1 MKNTATLRLMMLKR
15 LIQYF
20 ELQPAV
26 SSAKCGNHLGSA
38 LLLVT
43 KLATQIGKL
52 YLTYPCRTYTFRP
65 TFGCFFWTLSTFSRR
80 AQLRRKCFQLT
91 MLAWFQE
98 QFLGVPVSAPIPWRC
113 WDITACRTT
122 T

>member
-65 TFGCFFWTLSTFSRR
+65 TFGCFFGH
-80 AQLRRKCFQLT
+80 
-91 MLAWFQE
+91 
-98 QFLGVPVSAPIPWRC
+98 FLHFRGGRNSGENASS
-113 WDITACRTT
+113 
-122 T
+122 